1 MGGAFRLCFDGW
13 VCISIKTASP
23 RPFKGPCQIRTTL
36 NKGAYKMSKPIFD
49 EIFSY
54 SDRRNRKSYALVIL
68 ISIPLYIFVA
78 SFRFIVRK
86 IKNTV
91 ELDPLV
97 FEVFE
102 VLTFCL
108 WLVLALLI
116 IISFA
121 VNSQRFRDMG
131 WSGWWTITLLIPGLN
146 LIILLILLLK
156 PGTPGSNK
164 YGSDPLV
171 QKHFLQK
178 PGNQQPMTSTQEPNM
193 EPHFSSVPPSD
204 DKSDT

>member
-1 MGGAFRLCFDGW
+1 VSD
-13 VCISIKTASP
+13 
-23 RPFKGPCQIRTTL
+23 QIGTTL
-36 NKGAYKMSKPIFD
+36 NKGAYEMSKPIFD
-49 EIFSY
+49 GIFSY
-54 SDRRNRKSYALVIL
+54 SDRRNRKSYALFIL

-78 SFRFIVRK
+78 ILKLLVREINKILEIDPSIFTILPIFVSLFSLFLLWSFLF
-86 IKNTV
+86 
-91 ELDPLV
+91 
-97 FEVFE
+97 
-102 VLTFCL
+102 
-108 WLVLALLI
+108 
-116 IISFA
+116 

-178 PGNQQPMTSTQEPNM
+178 PGNRQPVNSRQEPNM
-193 EPHFSSVPPSD
+193 GPHSKWEPHSRSFPPSD